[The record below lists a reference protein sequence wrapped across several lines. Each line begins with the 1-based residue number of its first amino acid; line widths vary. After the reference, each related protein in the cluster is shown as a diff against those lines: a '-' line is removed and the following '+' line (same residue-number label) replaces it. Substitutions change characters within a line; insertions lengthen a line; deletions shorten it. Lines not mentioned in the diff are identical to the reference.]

1 MIALRE
7 PLNSHSYNSDIA
19 KNDSLI
25 QQVAK
30 LQCNLIHSLVRSVL
44 RMIIS
49 LLGKSGMVRTENW
62 GYWRELDELWLP

>member
-44 RMIIS
+44 
-49 LLGKSGMVRTENW
+49 
-62 GYWRELDELWLP
+62 